1 MHGEAVLVIMVDGDM
16 EWVLVDM
23 GKLKNNNQNLSKNL
37 DLNNFYFSGWGG
49 DNDNTI
55 INN

>member
-37 DLNNFYFSGWGG
+37 D
-49 DNDNTI
+49 
-55 INN
+55 